1 MNILHE
7 DSRTKLIS
15 KSKSSIKGKQRF
27 NRRSKSK
34 VANNVRQYNSIDMN
48 KLFKDNILT
57 VNISVKGETDDYTVK
72 ISFGGFLDILKNL
85 IKDDISQLNLRNI
98 TRALITG
105 FNQDDVYIFCSCPD
119 YHYRFGYWNTKNQLT
134 SGEPEDR
141 PSDITNPNDSLGSGC
156 KHILLVLSNN
166 SWLMKVASVINNY
179 IKYMEKHYEK
189 LYADII
195 FPALFDRDYEEPVQ
209 LSIDDLEG
217 NDELHT
223 DTDTIDKA
231 NVYNKER
238 TKFQKGNKQGIRFA
252 SKEVDDDQLEMPIE
266 N

>member
-1 MNILHE
+1 M
-7 DSRTKLIS
+7 T

-72 ISFGGFLDILKNL
+72 ISFGGFLDILRDL
-85 IKDDISQLNLRNI
+85 LGDDANNLNLRNI
-98 TRALITG
+98 TRALVTG
-105 FNQDDVYIFCSCPD
+105 FNKDDVYIFCSCPD
-119 YHYRFGYWNTKNQLT
+119 FHYRFGYWATRNKLN
-134 SGEPEDR
+134 SGEAEDR
-141 PSDITNPNDSLGSGC
+141 PSDITNPDDSLGSGC

-179 IKYMEKHYEK
+179 IKYMEKHYQK

-195 FPALFDRDYEEPVQ
+195 YPAIFGKDYEEPVQ
-209 LSIDDLEG
+209 LSIDDIDSAD
-217 NDELHT
+217 NLHT
-223 DTDTIDKA
+223 DTDTLDKA
-231 NVYNKER
+231 NTYGQDR
-238 TKFQKGNKQGIRFA
+238 TRFQKGNTQGIRFA
-252 SKEVDDDQLEMPIE
+252 SNNSSDENQLEFDADE
-266 N
+266 E